1 MRLNNLN
8 NIDYYKKL
16 DKILIYMFDL
26 DGVLLK
32 NSEDEEN
39 IYLQMTEFSNALKN
53 KKHFAGIIT
62 AREGDELTIKLNEI
76 ENCFVISS
84 SLNKEKIMIERLN
97 KLEMN
102 FENLFYIGDDILDL
116 PLLQKSGVSC
126 APSNA
131 RREVK
136 RAVDIVLDEV
146 ESYNLLDTVLQL
158 SRKNYIGLHE

>member
-39 IYLQMTEFSNALKN
+39 IYLKMTAFSNALKN

-84 SLNKEKIMIERLN
+84 INKEKIMIERLN
-97 KLEMN
+97 KLEMD
-102 FENLFYIGDDILDL
+102 FENLFYIGDDIL
-116 PLLQKSGVSC
+116 
-126 APSNA
+126 
-131 RREVK
+131 
-136 RAVDIVLDEV
+136 
-146 ESYNLLDTVLQL
+146 QL
-158 SRKNYIGLHE
+158 TK